1 MFQGVWIFLGC
12 LWFWVHSVREGVHAV
27 GHRFWGR
34 LGFRTILI
42 FAGIVY
48 VRIVRIVRIVYFAIL
63 LCYVSIDDLI
73 YYL

>member
-1 MFQGVWIFLGC
+1 MVSGSVSEGGGSCIRSYVLGASRFQDYIFIC
-12 LWFWVHSVREGVHAV
+12 
-27 GHRFWGR
+27 
-34 LGFRTILI
+34 
-42 FAGIVY
+42 AGIVY